1 MKSVHGPYVE
11 GDILKFYY
19 CLIICIFMAWP
30 PAGCTAEI
38 MQQEASGEA
47 SPPRKDASQNGTLT
61 FGNPSILS
69 ASSGYGLYS
78 RMEIHESNAVADAD
92 TATFLLSGSGVKLKG
107 ESKPYQLSFVLSNTI
122 RSNNDGVFSDSTYE
136 LGTVGAVS
144 GLLNMVTL
152 SCASGT
158 TGQCREYQSVA
169 GTVSLLAAGNRFSGT
184 IRASMARIE
193 NGLDGAPE
201 FDLIATFES
210 PDVTQLCF
218 VLSPVG
224 LDPAHFQ
231 PTTELPDVEVTVP
244 VPNDH
249 PFCTKYLQP

>member
-1 MKSVHGPYVE
+1 MKPVHGSSLE
-11 GDILKFYY
+11 GDILKLYFH
-19 CLIICIFMAWP
+19 LTICIFMAISLVR
-30 PAGCTAEI
+30 CTAEE
-38 MQQEASGEA
+38 MQHEASREA
-47 SPPRKDASQNGTLT
+47 SPPRKDASRNGTLN
-61 FGNPSILS
+61 FGSHSILS
-69 ASSGYGLYS
+69 VSSGYSLYS
-78 RMEIHESNAVADAD
+78 RMEIHESNAAAETD
-92 TATFLLSGSGVKLKG
+92 TVTFSLAGSGVNLSGKS
-107 ESKPYQLSFVLSNTI
+107 EPYQLSFVLSDTI
-122 RSNNDGVFSDSTYE
+122 QGNNGGVFSDSTYA

-169 GTVSLLAAGNRFSGT
+169 GTVTLLAAGNRFSGA
-184 IRASMARIE
+184 IRASMARTE

-218 VLSPVG
+218 VLSPGG

-244 VPNDH
+244 VSNEH
-249 PFCTKYLQP
+249 PFCTKYLEP